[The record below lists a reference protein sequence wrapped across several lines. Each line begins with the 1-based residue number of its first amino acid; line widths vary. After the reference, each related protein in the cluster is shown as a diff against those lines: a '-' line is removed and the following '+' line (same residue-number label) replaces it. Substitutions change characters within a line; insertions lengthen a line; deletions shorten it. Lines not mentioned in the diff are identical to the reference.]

1 MACFQKLPQG
11 PYRRPEGVEL
21 ADRQALLV
29 VGASEVRKLLQ
40 QFFNNL
46 GPHRFIHSR
55 SYADV
60 ARIKT
65 DLPLVGG
72 RDDHVA
78 SDKLAPLHMI
88 AKGGREQPEAVP
100 ALTIDAIRFL
110 EYSHAGPLKIAR
122 IEGDVALLCDHLQPV
137 IEPPAHDGAD

>member
-46 GPHRFIHSR
+46 RPHRFVDPR
-55 SYADV
+55 SHADV
-60 ARIKT
+60 AGIKT

-72 RDDHVA
+72 RDDYVA
-78 SDKLAPLHMI
+78 SNKFAPLHMI
-88 AKGGREQPEAVP
+88 SKRGREQPEA
-100 ALTIDAIRFL
+100 I
-110 EYSHAGPLKIAR
+110 
-122 IEGDVALLCDHLQPV
+122 
-137 IEPPAHDGAD
+137 